1 MHVMWLVCRE
11 RYLQA
16 EAEARGDGGARG
28 APAKQA
34 ASRD

>member
-1 MHVMWLVCRE
+1 MHVIWFVCRE

-16 EAEARGDGGARG
+16 EAEARGDGGA
-28 APAKQA
+28 PAKQA